1 MKIRT
6 LAAAAAL
13 AITLGLSACSAEFSP
28 VGIFAI
34 CSAPAPDAVNGSC
47 LYPATCDTVFAG
59 TPVLDATVAEVD
71 FRLPVQINNLLTDN
85 SSAADGRINTNDAYI
100 QSFEMTYAG
109 ASLQPWTVAASITVP
124 TAGSSGAVLRLIPVE
139 YFPALVPPGA
149 STLSILVNV
158 RAHGVLASQ
167 SSFTTAWF
175 QVPVSVCAGCLA
187 SSFTCA
193 TGSVLASCPS
203 AKRFGAAPGQTANL
217 ACATLQ

>member
-6 LAAAAAL
+6 LAAVAL
-13 AITLGLSACSAEFSP
+13 ALGLSACSAEFSP
-28 VGIFAI
+28 VGVFAI
-34 CSAPAPDAVNGSC
+34 CSAPVPDTTNGSC
-47 LYPATCDTVFAG
+47 LYPATCDTVFGG
-59 TPVLDATVAEVD
+59 TPVLDVTTAQLD
-71 FRLPVQINNLLTDN
+71 FRLPVQINNTLTDN
-85 SSAADGRINTNDAYI
+85 SSTTNGRINTNDAYI

-109 ASLQPWTVAASITVP
+109 APLQPWTIAASITVP

-149 STLSILVNV
+149 STLSVLVNV

-193 TGSVLASCPS
+193 TGAVLVSCPS
-203 AKRFGAAPGQTANL
+203 AKRLGAPPGQTANL

>member
-6 LAAAAAL
+6 LAAAAL
-13 AITLGLSACSAEFSP
+13 ALGLSACSAEFSP
-28 VGIFAI
+28 VGIYAI
-34 CSAPAPDAVNGSC
+34 CSAPAPDTTNGSC

-85 SSAADGRINTNDAYI
+85 SSTADGRINTNDAYI
-100 QSFEMTYAG
+100 QYFDMTYAG
-109 ASLQPWTVAASITVP
+109 APLDPWTIAASITVP
-124 TAGSSGAVLRLIPVE
+124 TNGSSGAVLRLIPVE
-139 YFPALVPPGA
+139 YFPKVVPPGA

-158 RAHGVLASQ
+158 RARGVLASQ

-193 TGSVLASCPS
+193 TGAVLASCPS
-203 AKRFGAAPGQTANL
+203 AKRFGAPPGQTANL
-217 ACATLQ
+217 ACVTLQ